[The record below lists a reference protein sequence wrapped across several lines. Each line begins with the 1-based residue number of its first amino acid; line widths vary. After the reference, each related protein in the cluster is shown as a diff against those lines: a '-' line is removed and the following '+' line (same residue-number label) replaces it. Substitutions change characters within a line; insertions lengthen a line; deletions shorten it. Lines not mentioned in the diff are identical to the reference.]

1 MNLLPRF
8 STASAPATPPP
19 VNRVDKIL
27 SHIDPANQSGLE
39 IGALCLP
46 IVAPERGPVRYVDHM
61 DTASLRGKYA
71 VDPNVDVDKIVDVS
85 FVWGEKTLPQA
96 VGDERFD
103 YVVASHVIEHVPDTV
118 GWLREIAAVLKP
130 GGILSLVI
138 PDKRFTFDARRETT
152 TFAALI
158 ESHLLGRRH
167 PGFREVL
174 DHFDSVVAVPGEVT
188 TQAMWREGLDPHKVP
203 HAHPGIID
211 RLGEDGLRHYFNLV
225 NGGLYMDVH
234 VHVFT
239 PDSLMRILARLACVG
254 MLNFRVANFIPT
266 EQDDMEFFVSLE
278 RLPEGLTPE
287 QRQESILNSLPKAF
301 AHAQI

>member
-8 STASAPATPPP
+8 STSSASSGQPP

-39 IGALCLP
+39 IGALCRP

-61 DTASLRGKYA
+61 DTAGLRGKYA

-85 FVWGEKTLPQA
+85 FVWGEHTLPEA

-130 GGILSLVI
+130 GGILSLAI
-138 PDKRFTFDARRETT
+138 PDKRFTFDARRENT

-174 DHFDSVVAVPGEVT
+174 DHFDSVVAVPGQVT
-188 TQAMWREGLDPHKVP
+188 AQTLWRDNPDPHHVP

-254 MLNFRVANFIPT
+254 MLNFRVAHFFPT
-266 EQDDMEFFVSLE
+266 AQDDMEFFVSLE
-278 RLPEGLTPE
+278 RLPDGLSSE
-287 QRQESILNSLPKAF
+287 QRQEDILKSLPEGF
-301 AHAQI
+301 GHAQV